1 MAGEVADRWENET
14 RLKAC
19 VGGWPAKEVAL
30 TLRRF
35 VFLFLAGLALA
46 ACARSVPA
54 PVDYRITAVIERALR
69 DDASRRADL
78 SQRQARRELGDGPI
92 YTVRS
97 GDTLGEIADRYGV
110 RVVDI
115 IRLNGLANPDRIFVG
130 QPLMLP
136 DAARVQTA
144 FVDPA
149 TRRERSSVVVDE
161 TAIPKTPAT
170 KPVET
175 TQTARATPPP
185 PVPRARVLP
194 RARASR
200 GFDWPVQGR
209 VLQTFGPQGNGRVN
223 DGINI
228 AAAPGAP
235 VRAAADGEVIYVG
248 EEVKNLGNLLLIRHA
263 DGWIT
268 AYAHTQ
274 AVAVRRGDQ
283 VSQGQPIAQVGRS
296 NGASQVHFEL
306 RRGTEPVDPL
316 TRLPQLTS

>member
-1 MAGEVADRWENET
+1 M
-14 RLKAC
+14 
-19 VGGWPAKEVAL
+19 
-30 TLRRF
+30 TLRRL
-35 VFLFLAGLALA
+35 VPLILFGLALA

-69 DDASRRADL
+69 DDATRRADL

-97 GDTLGEIADRYGV
+97 GDTLGEIATRYGV
-110 RVVDI
+110 QVSDI

-144 FVDPA
+144 FADPA
-149 TRRERSSVVVDE
+149 KRPARSSVVVDE
-161 TAIPKTPAT
+161 TAIPKTPTDRPAA
-170 KPVET
+170 V
-175 TQTARATPPP
+175 TQTARASPPAP
-185 PVPRARVLP
+185 TPRARVLP

-200 GFDWPVQGR
+200 GFDWPVRGQ

-223 DGINI
+223 DGIDI

-268 AYAHTQ
+268 AYAHAD

-283 VSQGQPIAQVGRS
+283 VRQGQQIAKVGRL